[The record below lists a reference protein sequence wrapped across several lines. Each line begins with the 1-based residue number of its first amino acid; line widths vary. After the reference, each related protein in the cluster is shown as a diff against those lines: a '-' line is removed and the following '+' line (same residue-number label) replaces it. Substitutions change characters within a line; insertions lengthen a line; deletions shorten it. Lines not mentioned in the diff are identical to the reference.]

1 MYIILEDMDKNIL
14 SRLEEVDLKCFWKHE
29 ERDFTPWLSEEE
41 NIALLGEAIGM
52 DLEVISREES
62 VGSYRADI
70 LCKDS
75 ANGHFVVIENQI
87 EQTDHKH
94 LGQIITY
101 GTGLN
106 ASSCIWIA
114 KSFTGEHRA
123 AIDWLNSISDDE
135 HNFFA
140 IEIKLYKIENSP
152 LAPIFNVV
160 AKPNDWSKL
169 IKKGVA
175 STPPTETKL
184 LQQEYW
190 SGFSSYVEN
199 QPKINFR
206 TKRALPQSWYSIAI
220 GNSNIYIELSINS
233 KNKFIKVR
241 LNINGSNPL
250 ANYNLLHTKLY
261 EKSLKDISQELLWDA
276 MEGRKQCGVEL
287 VINADFTNKLDWD
300 NQFEWLYT
308 HVEKFILLFKNEV
321 KGLR

>member
-1 MYIILEDMDKNIL
+1 MITNIYLIKLRIKYSAYSLIKYSYQQELPSNHCNIAYFHYFCNLILEDMDKNIL

-140 IEIKLYKIENSP
+140 IEIKLYKIGNSP

-169 IKKGVA
+169 IKKRCC
-175 STPPTETKL
+175 KH
-184 LQQEYW
+184 
-190 SGFSSYVEN
+190 SSN
-199 QPKINFR
+199 
-206 TKRALPQSWYSIAI
+206 
-220 GNSNIYIELSINS
+220 
-233 KNKFIKVR
+233 
-241 LNINGSNPL
+241 
-250 ANYNLLHTKLY
+250 
-261 EKSLKDISQELLWDA
+261 
-276 MEGRKQCGVEL
+276 
-287 VINADFTNKLDWD
+287 
-300 NQFEWLYT
+300 
-308 HVEKFILLFKNEV
+308 
-321 KGLR
+321 